1 MAQKM
6 EDLYWFG
13 LSLEIIPYIQFVGGY
28 AYDRD
33 ALLGQL
39 APPFIVKGRGSYKG
53 KGTYP
58 TTN

>member
-13 LSLEIIPYIQFVGGY
+13 LSLEIIPYIQFVGSY

-33 ALLGQL
+33 ALLGHL
-39 APPFIVKGRGSYKG
+39 APPLIVEGRGSY
-53 KGTYP
+53 
-58 TTN
+58 

>member
-1 MAQKM
+1 M
-6 EDLYWFG
+6 EVLYLFG

-28 AYDRD
+28 AYDHD

-39 APPFIVKGRGSYKG
+39 APPFIVEGRGSYKG

-58 TTN
+58 ATN